1 MLVNVVQSGS
11 LPLVGYLL
19 SINELDIN
27 DDSNAPIK
35 VVYQAIYSRDE
46 QFTLFVLG
54 NEIIYSVTVYY
65 INYDVGY
72 CISVPECI
80 NAAYT
85 SKIFSIVCVGLRIL
99 RARKN
104 RQGLIWSHSPNWVCY
119 KGLII

>member
-80 NAAYT
+80 NA
-85 SKIFSIVCVGLRIL
+85 VCVDLRIL

-104 RQGLIWSHSPNWVCY
+104 RQGLI
-119 KGLII
+119 